1 MKMFTIE
8 GKYTKALITIDSVE
22 ESTLKQIYLM
32 ASHPSCTNPIA
43 IMPDCH
49 AGKGCC
55 IGFTM
60 KVSDKVVPNFV
71 GMDVGCG
78 MLTAK
83 THLSKDDF
91 PTNRLKS
98 IDTEIRKRIPLGMT
112 VNEKFNKKQLRQQFG
127 SLVRENARIANN
139 HFINHFKSMSD
150 EDIEKMIY
158 KYGTEESYFYAT
170 LKSVGSGNHFQEAG
184 VSSIDGCVWFTVHT
198 GSRNFGKKV
207 CEHFDNLA
215 RNSLTKP
222 DISIFTK
229 QIQQDAKDGKIRPQ
243 DIAGLIQKKR
253 DENKFDFDI
262 KMSSYVTGQMLSDYM
277 EGMFLAQTYAQLNRS
292 LIMDEIFDILS
303 SQFNDKVKM
312 LDRIET
318 VHNFISFK
326 DNVIRKGAVA
336 SYVGDRI
343 IVPFNMRD
351 GILICEGKSN
361 PDWNF
366 SAPHGAG
373 RVLSRSQAKEKIDMA
388 DYKKSMEGIFTTSCN
403 IDTLDESP
411 MAYKDASV
419 IEEAIEPTAKILFKL
434 KPIYNVKAGGE

>member
-1 MKMFTIE
+1 MKI
-8 GKYTKALITIDSVE
+8 
-22 ESTLKQIYLM
+22 
-32 ASHPSCTNPIA
+32 
-43 IMPDCH
+43 
-49 AGKGCC
+49 
-55 IGFTM
+55 
-60 KVSDKVVPNFV
+60 SDKVVPNFV
-71 GMDVGCG
+71 GVDISCG
-78 MLTAK
+78 MLSVK
-83 THLSKDDF
+83 TQFVENEFNVNK
-91 PTNRLKS
+91 LKM
-98 IDTEIRKRIPLGMT
+98 IDTEIRKHIPMGMR
-112 VNEKFNKKQLRQQFG
+112 VNEKSAKSLRQTYC
-127 SLVRENARIANN
+127 SLVRSNAQVANN
-139 HFINHFKSMSD
+139 AFTNQFKSMPDD
-150 EDIEKMIY
+150 EIEKILLG
-158 KYGTEESYFYAT
+158 YGADMNYFYASLAT
-170 LKSVGSGNHFQEAG
+170 LGGGNHFLEAG
-184 VSSIDGCVWFTVHT
+184 VSSIDNSVWFTVHT

-215 RNSLTKP
+215 RNALTKP
-222 DISIFTK
+222 DISAYTK
-229 QIQQDAKDGKIRPQ
+229 QIQKDAKDGKIRPQ
-243 DIAGLIQKKR
+243 DISGLIQAKR
-253 DENKFDFDI
+253 DENKVDFDI
-262 KMSSYVTGQMLSDYM
+262 KMSSYVTGQMLSDYL
-277 EGMFLAQTYAQLNRS
+277 EGMFLAQTYAELNRK
-292 LIMDEIFDILS
+292 LIMDSIMDVLG
-303 SQFNDKVKM
+303 SQFNVKARVV
-312 LDRIET
+312 DRIET

>member
-1 MKMFTIE
+1 MFTIT
-8 GKYTKALITIDSVE
+8 GKYTNALITLDGIEDT
-22 ESTLKQIYLM
+22 TLKQIFSM
-32 ASHPSCTNPIA
+32 ASHPAATNPIA

-55 IGFTM
+55 VGFTM
-60 KVSDKVVPNFV
+60 KAADKVVPNWIGV
-71 GMDVGCG
+71 DIGCG
-78 MLTAK
+78 MVSVRT
-83 THLSKDDF
+83 DF
-91 PTNRLKS
+91 KGTDFSDNKLKA
-98 IDTEIRKRIPLGMT
+98 IDTEIRKRVPMGMR
-112 VNEKFNKKQLRQQFG
+112 VNEKSAKSLRG
-127 SLVRENARIANN
+127 MYGALVRANAQAANN
-139 HFINHFKSMSD
+139 NFTNQFKSMSD
-150 EDIEKMIY
+150 DEIEKILLG
-158 KYGTEESYFYAT
+158 YGADMNYFYASLGT
-170 LKSVGSGNHFQEAG
+170 LGGGNHFLEAG
-184 VSSIDGCVWFTVHT
+184 TSSTDGSVWFTVHT

-222 DISIFTK
+222 DISAFTK
-229 QIQQDAKDGKIRPQ
+229 QIQKDAKDGKIRPQ
-243 DIAGLIQKKR
+243 DISGLIQAKR
-253 DENKFDFDI
+253 DENKVDFDI
-262 KMSSYVTGQMLSDYM
+262 KMSSYVTGQMLSDYL
-277 EGMFLAQTYAQLNRS
+277 EGMFLAQTYAELNRK
-292 LIMDEIFDILS
+292 LIMDAIMDILG
-303 SQFNDKVKM
+303 SQFNVKARIV
-312 LDRIET
+312 DRIET